1 MPLLDILIHPDRR
14 LRKTAEPVSQ
24 FTNAL
29 KTITDNMFE
38 TMY

>member
-24 FTNAL
+24 FTN
-29 KTITDNMFE
+29 DNR
-38 TMY
+38 